1 MTRRRKSP
9 FLVRLFPHSPFLRVL
24 FVIVVLLSLYIVLHS
39 GYHFYQIRQ
48 QETLLLEEKERL
60 SKEKAELAK
69 KREDLKDLKDDGQLE
84 KTARQ
89 ELGLVKPGE
98 VPYVR

>member
-1 MTRRRKSP
+1 MTRRRKPP
-9 FLVRLFPHSPFLRVL
+9 FLVRLFPYSPILRVL
-24 FVIVVLLSLYIVLHS
+24 FVVMLLFSLCIVFRS

-48 QETLLLEEKERL
+48 QEALLLEEKERL
-60 SKEKAELAK
+60 SKEKEELSK
-69 KREDLKDLKDDGQLE
+69 KREDLKDDGQLE
-84 KTARQ
+84 KKARQ

>member
-1 MTRRRKSP
+1 M
-9 FLVRLFPHSPFLRVL
+9 
-24 FVIVVLLSLYIVLHS
+24 VLLSLCIVFRS

-48 QETLLLEEKERL
+48 QEALLLEEKERL

-69 KREDLKDLKDDGQLE
+69 KREDLQDDRQLE
-84 KTARQ
+84 KKARE

>member
-1 MTRRRKSP
+1 MTRRRKPP
-9 FLVRLFPHSPFLRVL
+9 FLVRLFPHSPILRVL
-24 FVIVVLLSLYIVLHS
+24 FVVMILFSLCIVFRS

-48 QETLLLEEKERL
+48 QEALLLEEKERL
-60 SKEKAELAK
+60 SREKAELSK
-69 KREDLKDLKDDGQLE
+69 KREDLKDDAQLE
-84 KTARQ
+84 KKARQ

>member
-1 MTRRRKSP
+1 MTRRRKPP
-9 FLVRLFPHSPFLRVL
+9 FLVRLFPHGPILRGL
-24 FVIVVLLSLYIVLHS
+24 FVIVVLLSLCIVLHS

-60 SKEKAELAK
+60 SKEKAELSK
-69 KREDLKDLKDDGQLE
+69 KREDLKDDGQLE
-84 KTARQ
+84 KKARQ

>member
-1 MTRRRKSP
+1 MTRRRKS
-9 FLVRLFPHSPFLRVL
+9 
-24 FVIVVLLSLYIVLHS
+24 
-39 GYHFYQIRQ
+39 
-48 QETLLLEEKERL
+48 LLLEEKERL

-69 KREDLKDLKDDGQLE
+69 KREDLKDDGQLE
-84 KTARQ
+84 KKARQ

>member
-24 FVIVVLLSLYIVLHS
+24 FVVMLLFSLCIVFRS

-60 SKEKAELAK
+60 SKEKAELSQ
-69 KREDLKDLKDDGQLE
+69 KREDLKDDGQLE
-84 KTARQ
+84 KKARQ

>member
-1 MTRRRKSP
+1 MTRRRKPP
-9 FLVRLFPHSPFLRVL
+9 FLVRLFPHSPILRVL
-24 FVIVVLLSLYIVLHS
+24 FVIMVLLSLFIVFRS

-48 QETLLLEEKERL
+48 QEALLLEEKERL
-60 SKEKAELAK
+60 SKEKAELTK
-69 KREDLKDLKDDGQLE
+69 KREDLQNDRQLE
-84 KTARQ
+84 KKARE

>member
-1 MTRRRKSP
+1 MI
-9 FLVRLFPHSPFLRVL
+9 LFSLC
-24 FVIVVLLSLYIVLHS
+24 IVFRS

-48 QETLLLEEKERL
+48 QEALLLEEKERL
-60 SKEKAELAK
+60 SREKAELSK
-69 KREDLKDLKDDGQLE
+69 KREDLKDDAQLE
-84 KTARQ
+84 KKARQ

>member
-48 QETLLLEEKERL
+48 QERL

-69 KREDLKDLKDDGQLE
+69 KREDLKDDGQLE
-84 KTARQ
+84 KKARQ

>member
-9 FLVRLFPHSPFLRVL
+9 FLVRLFPHSPILRVL

-48 QETLLLEEKERL
+48 QEMLLLEEKERL
-60 SKEKAELAK
+60 SKEKAELSQ
-69 KREDLKDLKDDGQLE
+69 KREDLKDDGQLE
-84 KTARQ
+84 KKARQ

>member
-1 MTRRRKSP
+1 M
-9 FLVRLFPHSPFLRVL
+9 RLFPHSPILRVL
-24 FVIVVLLSLYIVLHS
+24 FVVMLLFSLCIVFRS

-48 QETLLLEEKERL
+48 QEALLLEEKERL
-60 SKEKAELAK
+60 SREKAELSK
-69 KREDLKDLKDDGQLE
+69 KREDLKDDGQLE
-84 KTARQ
+84 KKARQ

>member
-9 FLVRLFPHSPFLRVL
+9 FLVRLFPNSPFLRVL

-60 SKEKAELAK
+60 SKEKAELSQ
-69 KREDLKDLKDDGQLE
+69 KREDLKNDGQLE
-84 KTARQ
+84 KKARQ

>member
-1 MTRRRKSP
+1 MTRRRKPP
-9 FLVRLFPHSPFLRVL
+9 FLVRLFPHSPLLRGL
-24 FVIVVLLSLYIVLHS
+24 FVIMVLLSLCIVFRS

-48 QETLLLEEKERL
+48 QEALLLEEKERL
-60 SKEKAELAK
+60 SKEKAELTK
-69 KREDLKDLKDDGQLE
+69 KREDLQDDRQLE
-84 KTARQ
+84 KKARE

>member
-1 MTRRRKSP
+1 M
-9 FLVRLFPHSPFLRVL
+9 
-24 FVIVVLLSLYIVLHS
+24 VLLSLYIVLHS

-60 SKEKAELAK
+60 SKEKAELSK
-69 KREDLKDLKDDGQLE
+69 KREDLKDDGQLE
-84 KTARQ
+84 KKARQ

>member
-1 MTRRRKSP
+1 MTRRRKPP
-9 FLVRLFPHSPFLRVL
+9 FLVRLFPHSPILRVL
-24 FVIVVLLSLYIVLHS
+24 FVIMVLLSLFIVFRS

-48 QETLLLEEKERL
+48 QEALLLEEKERL

-69 KREDLKDLKDDGQLE
+69 KREDLQNDRQLE
-84 KTARQ
+84 KKARE

>member
-1 MTRRRKSP
+1 MTRRRKP
-9 FLVRLFPHSPFLRVL
+9 LFLVRLFPHSPILRVL
-24 FVIVVLLSLYIVLHS
+24 FVVMLLFSLCIVFRS

-48 QETLLLEEKERL
+48 QEALLLEEKERL
-60 SKEKAELAK
+60 SKEKAELSK
-69 KREDLKDLKDDGQLE
+69 KREDLKDDAQLE
-84 KTARQ
+84 KKARQ

>member
-1 MTRRRKSP
+1 MTRRRKPP
-9 FLVRLFPHSPFLRVL
+9 FLVWLFPHSPILRGL
-24 FVIVVLLSLYIVLHS
+24 FVIVVLLSLCIVLHS

-60 SKEKAELAK
+60 SKEKAELSK
-69 KREDLKDLKDDGQLE
+69 KREDLKDDGQLE
-84 KTARQ
+84 KKARQ

>member
-1 MTRRRKSP
+1 M
-9 FLVRLFPHSPFLRVL
+9 
-24 FVIVVLLSLYIVLHS
+24 VLLSLYIVLHS

-60 SKEKAELAK
+60 SKEKAELSQ
-69 KREDLKDLKDDGQLE
+69 KREDLKDDGQLE
-84 KTARQ
+84 KKARQ

>member
-9 FLVRLFPHSPFLRVL
+9 FLVRLFPNSPFLRVL

-60 SKEKAELAK
+60 SKEKAELSQ
-69 KREDLKDLKDDGQLE
+69 KREDLKDDGQLE
-84 KTARQ
+84 KKARQ

>member
-1 MTRRRKSP
+1 MTRRRK
-9 FLVRLFPHSPFLRVL
+9 SPFLRVL

-69 KREDLKDLKDDGQLE
+69 KREDLKDDGQLE
-84 KTARQ
+84 KKARQ

>member
-1 MTRRRKSP
+1 MTRRRKPP

-24 FVIVVLLSLYIVLHS
+24 FVVMLLFSLCIVFRS

-48 QETLLLEEKERL
+48 QEALLLEEKERL
-60 SKEKAELAK
+60 SKEKAELSK
-69 KREDLKDLKDDGQLE
+69 KREDLKDDGQLE
-84 KTARQ
+84 KKARQ

>member
-48 QETLLLEEKERL
+48 QETLLF
-60 SKEKAELAK
+60 
-69 KREDLKDLKDDGQLE
+69 G
-84 KTARQ
+84 
-89 ELGLVKPGE
+89 GE
-98 VPYVR
+98 GEAVQGEGGALTEA

>member
-9 FLVRLFPHSPFLRVL
+9 FLVRLIPNSPILRVL
-24 FVIVVLLSLYIVLHS
+24 FVVTLPFALCIAFRS

-48 QETLLLEEKERL
+48 QEALLLEEKERQ
-60 SKEKAELAK
+60 SKEKAELSK
-69 KREDLKDLKDDGQLE
+69 KREDLKDYGQLE
-84 KTARQ
+84 KKARQ

>member
-1 MTRRRKSP
+1 MTRRRKPP
-9 FLVRLFPHSPFLRVL
+9 FLVRLFPHRPFLRVL

-60 SKEKAELAK
+60 SKEKAELSK
-69 KREDLKDLKDDGQLE
+69 KREDLKDDGQLE
-84 KTARQ
+84 KKARQ

>member
-1 MTRRRKSP
+1 MTRRRKPP

-60 SKEKAELAK
+60 SKEKAELSQ
-69 KREDLKDLKDDGQLE
+69 KREDLKNDGQLE
-84 KTARQ
+84 KKARQ

>member
-9 FLVRLFPHSPFLRVL
+9 FLVRLFPDSPFLRVL

-60 SKEKAELAK
+60 SKEKAELSK
-69 KREDLKDLKDDGQLE
+69 KREDLKDDGQLE
-84 KTARQ
+84 KKARQ

>member
-1 MTRRRKSP
+1 MTRRRKPP
-9 FLVRLFPHSPFLRVL
+9 FFVRLFPHSPILRVL
-24 FVIVVLLSLYIVLHS
+24 FVVMLLFSLCIVFRS

-48 QETLLLEEKERL
+48 QEALLLEEKERL
-60 SKEKAELAK
+60 SKEKAELSK
-69 KREDLKDLKDDGQLE
+69 KREDLKDDGQLE
-84 KTARQ
+84 KKARQ